1 MKTNYTI
8 AKEKL
13 TQYGLPALTN
23 NELLEVLKFKGTVDD
38 YYSSY
43 QYKASK
49 ELVRRFEAPERKKIM
64 SSQDAANVLSFLE
77 TEQDEQFW
85 VIYMNRNSKIL
96 STEFISKGSATG
108 TVCNVQ
114 QIVRRALELK
124 AQSAVLSHNH
134 PSGNKQ
140 PSDAD
145 SRMTKSIKEALK
157 LFEIQLLDHVI
168 ITNNGHFSFADD
180 GLI

>member
-23 NELLEVLKFKGTVDD
+23 NELLEVLKFKGTVED
-38 YYSSY
+38 YYNSY

-64 SSQDAANVLSFLE
+64 SSQDAAKVLSFLE

>member
-23 NELLEVLKFKGTVDD
+23 NELLEVLKFKGTVED

-64 SSQDAANVLSFLE
+64 NSQDAANVLSFLE

-96 STEFISKGSATG
+96 ATEFISKGSATG
-108 TVCNVQ
+108 TICNVQ

-124 AQSAVLSHNH
+124 AQSAILSHNH

-145 SRMTKSIKEALK
+145 VRMTKNIKEALK
-157 LFEIQLLDHVI
+157 LFEVTLFDHVI
-168 ITNNGHFSFADD
+168 ITNNGHFSFADECM
-180 GLI
+180 I

>member
-1 MKTNYTI
+1 MK

-13 TQYGLPALTN
+13 NQYGLPAMTN
-23 NELLEVLKFKGTVDD
+23 SELLEVLKFKGNLEE
-38 YYSSY
+38 YYNSFE
-43 QYKASK
+43 YKAAK
-49 ELVRRFEAPERKKIM
+49 ELVRRFEAPERVKIM
-64 SSQDAANVLSFLE
+64 NSKDAASILSFLE

-85 VIYMNRNSKIL
+85 VIYMNRNSKVL
-96 STEFISKGSATG
+96 ATEFISKGSAIG

-124 AQSAVLSHNH
+124 AQSAILSHNH

-145 SRMTKSIKEALK
+145 VRMTKNIKEALK
-157 LFEIQLLDHVI
+157 LFEVTLFDHVI
-168 ITNNGHFSFADD
+168 ITNSGHFSFADE
-180 GLI
+180 GVI